1 MKIQIQNPNTSKPSA
16 PPEMMKAACTGDV
29 LMVLPDDMNVAAAA
43 RTMKQAGF
51 SAAVSSDFRSGKTRI
66 PDLGEDLDAV
76 IYASLGICLIRGA
89 AAGTAMA
96 AMNKRSGQSGILMEP
111 ERYVRAFG
119 IPDYLAGYPR
129 RRGRRHRAP
138 GRPRGR
144 APQPRRRRNAR
155 GLRGIAVDLGPADHR
170 RARRVL
176 DRRRRPP
183 GPCSTPDSPP
193 STRIS
198 RAGASPPRCSP
209 AKIRSRTC
217 RATAPIASAPPPVP
231 RPPPRAPRYGVA
243 CEAEIFA
250 GKVLDDSGSG
260 TDGDIIKGIEWAVMN
275 KCAVI
280 SMSLGA
286 PVYGPGHSRA
296 FENLA
301 RRALKA
307 GTLIVAAAGNESY
320 RPDQVAPVAHP
331 ANCPSILSVAAVDP
345 ALQVAFFSCGGV
357 YGDGG
362 QVDIAAP
369 GVDVYSSWPE
379 ALGSLHHRMPG
390 TSMAAPHVA
399 GVAALLAQSDASL
412 RGRALWDALK
422 SRSQALPLPE
432 RDVGVGLVRVS

>member
-1 MKIQIQNPNTSKPSA
+1 MKIQIQNPNTSKTSS
-16 PPEMMKAACTGDV
+16 PPDLMNAASTGNV
-29 LMVLPDDMNVAAAA
+29 LMVLPDEMNIAAATRA
-43 RTMKQAGF
+43 MKQAGF
-51 SAAVSSDFRSGKTRI
+51 SSAVSSDFRSGKTRI
-66 PDLGEDLDAV
+66 PDLDEDLDAV
-76 IYASLGICLIRGA
+76 IYASLGICLIRGP

-96 AMNKRSGQSGILMEP
+96 AMNKRSGLNGILIEP

-119 IPDYLAGYPR
+119 IPDYLAGYR
-129 RRGRRHRAP
+129 DGVAD
-138 GRPRGR
+138 
-144 APQPRRRRNAR
+144 ATAR
-155 GLRGIAVDLGPADHR
+155 LADRVGALPSPADAETPAASDESQWTWGLQTIGVPGASWTGAGVR
-170 RARRVL
+170 LAVL
-176 DRRRRPP
+176 DT
-183 GPCSTPDSPP
+183 GFATQHPDFKGRGVTTKVFTGEDSIEDVQGHG
-193 STRIS
+193 THCIGTA
-198 RAGASPPRCSP
+198 AGSKAP
-209 AKIRSRTC
+209 AQG
-217 RATAPIASAPPPVP
+217 
-231 RPPPRAPRYGVA
+231 PRYGVA

-250 GKVLDDSGSG
+250 GKILDDSGSG
-260 TDGDIIKGIEWAVMN
+260 TDGSIIKGIEWAVMN

-286 PVYGPGHSRA
+286 AVYGPGHSRA
-296 FENLA
+296 FETLA

-320 RPDQVAPVAHP
+320 RPDQIAPVAHP

-357 YGDGG
+357 YGEGG

-379 ALGSLHHRMPG
+379 ARGGLYQRMPG

-422 SRSQALPLPE
+422 SRAQALPLPE
-432 RDVGVGLVRVS
+432 SDVGIGLVRVS

>member
-1 MKIQIQNPNTSKPSA
+1 MKIQIQNPNTSKTSS

-29 LMVLPDDMNVAAAA
+29 LMVLPDDMNIAAAA
-43 RTMKQAGF
+43 RAMKQAGF
-51 SAAVSSDFRSGKTRI
+51 SSAVSSDFRSGKTRI

-76 IYASLGICLIRGA
+76 IYSSLGICLIRGP

-96 AMNKRSGQSGILMEP
+96 AMNKRSGQNGILIEP

-119 IPDYLAGYPR
+119 IPDYLAGYRDGVADATARLADRVGALPSPADAETPAASEESQWTWGLQTIGVPGASWTGAGVR
-129 RRGRRHRAP
+129 LAVLDTGFATQHPDFKGRSVTTKVFTGEDSIEDVQGH
-138 GRPRGR
+138 GTHCI
-144 APQPRRRRNAR
+144 
-155 GLRGIAVDLGPADHR
+155 GIAAGSKAPAQ
-170 RARRVL
+170 
-176 DRRRRPP
+176 
-183 GPCSTPDSPP
+183 G
-193 STRIS
+193 
-198 RAGASPPRCSP
+198 
-209 AKIRSRTC
+209 
-217 RATAPIASAPPPVP
+217 
-231 RPPPRAPRYGVA
+231 PRYGVA

-286 PVYGPGHSRA
+286 AVYGPGHSRA
-296 FENLA
+296 FETLA

-320 RPDQVAPVAHP
+320 RPDQIAPVAHP
-331 ANCPSILSVAAVDP
+331 ANCPSILAVAAVDP

-357 YGDGG
+357 YGEGG

-379 ALGSLHHRMPG
+379 ARGGLYHRMPG

-399 GVAALLAQSDASL
+399 GVAALLAQSDATL
-412 RGRALWDALK
+412 RGRALWDALTG
-422 SRSQALPLPE
+422 RAQALPLPE
-432 RDVGVGLVRVS
+432 SDVGVGLVRVS